1 MAKFFYV
8 AKNRNNEVEQGKMIA
23 SSERELVEDL
33 RKRGFWITSLKEI
46 KEDKEN
52 FVSFGIR
59 SRVSLKSKMIFC
71 RHLGIMIE
79 SGMSIS
85 RALSVLSS
93 QEKNKNFKKVIEEL
107 GVDVRKGVNLA
118 DAMRKHPKIFNMI
131 FVSMIKVG
139 EISGNLEKILKIL
152 ADQLEK
158 DHKLISKVKGAM
170 IYPAVIISLMVILGI
185 VMMTFVIPKL
195 TQIFKDFGAELPL
208 TTRII
213 IAVSDFMANNVIL
226 VFGTLFGFVFG
237 FIFFS
242 HQEQG
247 KKIFHKIYLK
257 LPVLS
262 QIVSK
267 VNSARF
273 SRILG
278 SLLESGISLIEAL
291 RITSDT
297 LGNYYFKKIVLKS
310 SSEVQKGIPLSKI
323 LKDDKNETF
332 PYLVIQML
340 EVGEE
345 TGKTSS
351 ILLKLA
357 EFYEEDVDQITKNLS
372 SIIEPILMVVIGSA
386 VGLFAVSI
394 IQPIYSIMN
403 KM

>member
-8 AKNRNNEVEQGKMIA
+8 AKNKNGKVEQGETVV

-33 RKRGFWITSLKEI
+33 KKRGFWITSLREV
-46 KEDKEN
+46 KEDKKAP
-52 FVSFGIR
+52 VSFGIGQ
-59 SRVSLKSKMIFC
+59 RVPLKSKMIFC
-71 RHLGIMIE
+71 RHLGVMIE
-79 SGMSIS
+79 SGMSLS
-85 RALSVLSS
+85 RALAVLCN
-93 QEKNKNFKKVIEEL
+93 QEKNKNLKKTIEGL
-107 GVDVRKGVNLA
+107 AANVKKGISLA
-118 DAMRKHPKIFNMI
+118 DAMAKYPKVFNAV
-131 FVSMIKVG
+131 FVSMVRVG
-139 EISGNLEKILKIL
+139 EVSGNLEEILKIL
-152 ADQLEK
+152 ANQLEK
-158 DHKLISKVKGAM
+158 DYKLISKVRGAM
-170 IYPAVIISLMVILGI
+170 IYPAVIVSLMVILGI

-195 TQIFKDFGAELPL
+195 TQIFKDFGAGLPL

-226 VFGTLFGFVFG
+226 VFASLFGLVFG

-242 HQEQG
+242 RQEQG
-247 KKIFHKIYLK
+247 KRIFHKIYLK
-257 LPVLS
+257 LPVLG

-278 SLLESGISLIEAL
+278 SLLESGVSLIEAL
-291 RITSDT
+291 KITSDT

-310 SSEVQKGIPLSKI
+310 SNDVQKGVSLSKI

-372 SIIEPILMVVIGSA
+372 SIIEPVLMVIIGSA
-386 VGLFAVSI
+386 VGLFAISI

-403 KM
+403 SM